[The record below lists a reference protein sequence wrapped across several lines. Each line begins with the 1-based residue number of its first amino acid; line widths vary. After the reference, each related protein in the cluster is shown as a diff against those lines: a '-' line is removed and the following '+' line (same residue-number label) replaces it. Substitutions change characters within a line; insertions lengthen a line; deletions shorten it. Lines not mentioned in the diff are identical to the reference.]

1 MAASEDGKTLA
12 GCGNACQKESENEQK
27 LRRFRNEGI
36 EERNERR
43 PSATQKASATV
54 LVKNQVQ
61 TNANP
66 DSGGRLKEFF
76 EQETGEA
83 AGVVAE
89 DAVFFKEI
97 VEDYPEA

>member
-1 MAASEDGKTLA
+1 MNKNCADFEMRALRSATSDDPLQRK
-12 GCGNACQKESENEQK
+12 K
-27 LRRFRNEGI
+27 LRRRC
-36 EERNERR
+36 
-43 PSATQKASATV
+43 

-76 EQETGEA
+76 EQEAGEA
-83 AGVVAE
+83 ARVVAE